1 MMGWRNRVIVGQ
13 TDKGSKTRDRLT
25 DKHIE
30 TLMEEHVDGQMD
42 GSKTTIQ
49 T

>member
-1 MMGWRNRVIVGQ
+1 MDGQTNCQTDINMMGWRNRVIVGQ
-13 TDKGSKTRDRLT
+13 TDKGTLT
-25 DKHIE
+25 
-30 TLMEEHVDGQMD
+30 EEHMDGQMD